1 MLRKRNHRP
10 DLMPEPKV
18 PAASKSDLSPS
29 DHFGFL
35 TRFESIP
42 DLFSVPDWI
51 QFVRIWLA
59 VSNILECWI
68 SLCSA
73 DSVANAWKRD
83 DEEEA
88 DNDNVWQ
95 QGICALDWWV
105 VVLWW
110 DMGGWGFGGC
120 VVGVMT
126 CPREMTR
133 CERWEASNTSL
144 CLIPISFCQWWRWL
158 WPKLW
163 IGSNDLIFVFAPAWT
178 AGGLVAGASILHQM
192 SSLLRKG
199 SPACCKYFTVFHS
212 LLQCF
217 TLVQYVYIL
226 LLISSSLQ
234 LFWISAIP
242 KNCKRHYRPRQ
253 WPL

>member
-1 MLRKRNHRP
+1 
-10 DLMPEPKV
+10 MPEPKV

-105 VVLWW
+105 MLCW
-110 DMGGWGFGGC
+110 DMGGWWWVGGGC
-120 VVGVMT
+120 HDMS
-126 CPREMTR
+126 TR
-133 CERWEASNTSL
+133 NDQMWAMEGQQHLTL
-144 CLIPISFCQWWRWL
+144 PKIPISFCLWWRWL

-217 TLVQYVYIL
+217 TLVQHLAVI
-226 LLISSSLQ
+226 
-234 LFWISAIP
+234 
-242 KNCKRHYRPRQ
+242 
-253 WPL
+253 